1 MQMNRLTSS
10 EIFEWCSIP
19 WEQLEGRDDLKTKL
33 AVRKDRATMMEEIG
47 NLMADEVKEHN
58 AKGIPTKW
66 VLPAGP
72 CDEYDTFIRRV
83 NEERISCKDLYVFH
97 MDEFLDWQC
106 RPYPLGD
113 TYESL
118 EGTMLACF
126 YNRIDE
132 ELRPDEDHRI
142 WPRLSDLDAA
152 DRKCDEL
159 GGVDTVW
166 AGIGATGLVAFDEEP
181 RNFCFRPTVE
191 EYADSKTRVVVI
203 NSDTMVAM
211 AERSF
216 GTCID
221 RVPPLGLTI
230 GFHIICSAKRAV
242 YMVAT
247 GDWKK
252 TVCRV
257 LLFSDPTTE
266 YPVTILPK
274 YIPDVT
280 LYTTEYTIDHPMS
293 HDTKG
298 W

>member
-1 MQMNRLTSS
+1 M
-10 EIFEWCSIP
+10 
-19 WEQLEGRDDLKTKL
+19 
-33 AVRKDRATMMEEIG
+33 
-47 NLMADEVKEHN
+47 
-58 AKGIPTKW
+58 
-66 VLPAGP
+66 
-72 CDEYDTFIRRV
+72 
-83 NEERISCKDLYVFH
+83 
-97 MDEFLDWQC
+97 
-106 RPYPLGD
+106 
-113 TYESL
+113 
-118 EGTMLACF
+118 
-126 YNRIDE
+126 
-132 ELRPDEDHRI
+132 
-142 WPRLSDLDAA
+142 
-152 DRKCDEL
+152 
-159 GGVDTVW
+159 
-166 AGIGATGLVAFDEEP
+166 AFDEEP

-216 GTCID
+216 GTCLD

>member
-1 MQMNRLTSS
+1 
-10 EIFEWCSIP
+10 
-19 WEQLEGRDDLKTKL
+19 
-33 AVRKDRATMMEEIG
+33 MMEEIG

-216 GTCID
+216 GTCLD

>member
-1 MQMNRLTSS
+1 MLTNRLTKD
-10 EIFEWCSIP
+10 EIFSWCEIP
-19 WEQLEGRDDLKTKL
+19 WQDLLKRDDLKTKL
-33 AVRKDRATMMEEIG
+33 AIRKTRKEMMQEIG

-58 AKGIPTKW
+58 AQGLPTKW

-72 CDEYDTFIRRV
+72 CDEYDTFVSRV
-83 NEERISCKDLYVFH
+83 NEERIDCKNLWVFH
-97 MDEFLDWQC
+97 MDEFLDWEC
-106 RPYPLGD
+106 RPYPVAD

-132 ELRPDEDHRI
+132 DLRPAEDHRI
-142 WPRLSDLDAA
+142 WPRINDLDYP
-152 DRKCDEL
+152 DEMCDKL
-159 GGVDTVW
+159 GGIDTVW

-181 RNFCFRPTVE
+181 RNYWQHISVD
-191 EYADSKTRVVVI
+191 EYANSKTRIVDI

-216 GTCID
+216 GTCMD
-221 RVPPLGLTI
+221 RIPPKGVTI
-230 GFHIICSAKRAV
+230 GFHVICSAKRAI

-252 TVCRV
+252 TVCRI
-257 LLFSDPTTE
+257 LLFSEPTTE
-266 YPVTILPK
+266 FPVTILPQ
-274 YIPDVT
+274 YVPDIT
-280 LYTTEYTIDHPMS
+280 LFTDEYTIDHPMS
-293 HDTKG
+293 HEQKG